1 MAQGNFD
8 QLSVAAIAVPLLS
21 KAYFES
27 GNCEHEAREIVAAND
42 SKKLLMI
49 PVKLYPEKLD
59 APAWL
64 KDIQQER
71 AFSFA
76 NDADALAQRLVELV
90 KGDA

>member
-1 MAQGNFD
+1 
-8 QLSVAAIAVPLLS
+8 
-21 KAYFES
+21 
-27 GNCEHEAREIVAAND
+27 VAAND

-64 KDIQQER
+64 KDIPQER